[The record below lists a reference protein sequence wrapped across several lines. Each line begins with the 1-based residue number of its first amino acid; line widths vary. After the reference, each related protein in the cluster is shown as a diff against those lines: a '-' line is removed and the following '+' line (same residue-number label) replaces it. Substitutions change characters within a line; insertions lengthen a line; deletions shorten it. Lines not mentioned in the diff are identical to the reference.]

1 MCLPAIGLVAGLA
14 SSAVSAAG
22 AMSSAGAQANA
33 AEYNA
38 TVERINARSNRQ
50 KGLVEQERISGKYDD
65 VRGQGIAAAGKSG
78 VDSGYGSAALVIFGD
93 NAKSESQDKSTAY
106 VNAEGAATANE
117 NKARDY
123 DAQAKAHRQ
132 AGSIGAAGSFL
143 SGLGGIAKAGP
154 SLMIN
159 S

>member
-1 MCLPAIGLVAGLA
+1 MCLPAIGLVAGIA
-14 SSAVSAAG
+14 GSAVSAMG
-22 AMSSAGAQANA
+22 AASSANAQANA

-65 VRGQGIAAAGKSG
+65 VRGQGVAAAGKSG

-93 NAKSESQDKSTAY
+93 NAKSQSQDMSTAY
-106 VNAEGAATANE
+106 VNAEGAAVANE

-123 DAQAKAHRQ
+123 DAQAKASRQ
-132 AGSIGAAGSFL
+132 AGKIGMASSFL
-143 SGLGGIAKAGP
+143 SGLGSIAKAGP